1 MPRKR
6 PKTGSLAYKLKWL
19 VLRYATRAVSGAN
32 FKKEL
37 RDILDE
43 FAWQSSLYQNV
54 GVSLC
59 KWLMNNK
66 QCADNRG
73 VDIKEICKLANEVE
87 PEVGKYLERWKK
99 LTPK

>member
-6 PKTGSLAYKLKWL
+6 PKPGSLAYKLKWL
-19 VLRYATRAVSGAN
+19 VFRYATRAVSEKN

-37 RDILDE
+37 RDILNE
-43 FAWQSSLYQNV
+43 FAWQGSLYQNV

-59 KWLMNNK
+59 KWLMNYK
-66 QCADNRG
+66 RYADNCG
-73 VDIKEICKLANEVE
+73 VDIKEVCKLANEVE
-87 PEVGKYLERWKK
+87 PRVGKYLERWNK